1 MEKTALL
8 FPGQGSQFVGM
19 GKELYE
25 TYSEARAVFDMAEN
39 VTGLPIKAL
48 CFEGPMDALTETV
61 NLQPAVTAVNL
72 AVLEVLRAAGF
83 TFAYTAGHSLGEY
96 SALCAAGVLSPADTL
111 KLVFERGSLM
121 HRDSLVQKGAMSA
134 IIGLD
139 IKAVESMLQE
149 AQKAGPVAVAN
160 HNMET
165 QIVITGAPEAVGKAN
180 ELAAAQGAR
189 AVMLNVSGAWH
200 SEFMRSA
207 SNDFEKALSASTFN
221 NAEKAEMLLNVTA
234 KSAKEGAVL
243 KEIMIKQL
251 CSPVKWYDI
260 TMYLQ
265 AQGVTRFVEAGP
277 GKVLAGLTKKI
288 LPKDYSYKLY
298 NVSTPEQIIKLL
310 AENN

>member
-1 MEKTALL
+1 MEKTVLL

-25 TYSEARAVFDMAEN
+25 TYAEARAVFDMAEDI
-39 VTGLPIKAL
+39 TGLPIKAL
-48 CFEGPMDALTETV
+48 CFEGPMEALTETV

-72 AVLEVLRAAGF
+72 AVLEVLKAKGF
-83 TFAYTAGHSLGEY
+83 TFEYTAGHSLGEY
-96 SALCAAGVLSPADTL
+96 SALCAAGILSVADTL

-139 IKAVESMLQE
+139 IKAVEALLTE
-149 AQKAGPVAVAN
+149 AQKTGRVTVAN

-165 QIVITGAPEAVGKAN
+165 QIVITGAPDAVAKAN
-180 ELAAAQGAR
+180 ELAGAQGAR

-207 SNDFEKALSASTFN
+207 SNDFLAHLDGSEFSDADDAN
-221 NAEKAEMLLNVTA
+221 ILLNVTA
-234 KSAKEGAVL
+234 DAAKTGAAI
-243 KEIMIKQL
+243 KEIMGKQL

-260 TMYLQ
+260 TIYLQ

-288 LPKDYSYKLY
+288 LPKDYAYKLY
-298 NVSTPEQIIKLL
+298 NVCTPEQIDKLL
-310 AENN
+310 GE

>member
-19 GKELYE
+19 GRELYE
-25 TYSEARAVFDMAEN
+25 TYAVARNVFAMADEI
-39 VTGLPIKAL
+39 TGLPIKQL
-48 CFEGPMDALTETV
+48 CFEGPMEDLTETV

-72 AVLEVLRAAGF
+72 AVLEVLREKGF
-83 TFAYTAGHSLGEY
+83 KFEYTAGHSLGEY
-96 SALCAAGVLSPADTL
+96 GALCAAGVLSVADTL
-111 KLVFERGSLM
+111 ELVFQRGTLM

-139 IKAVESMLQE
+139 IAAVTELLQS
-149 AQKAGPVAVAN
+149 AQTAGPVTVAN

-165 QIVITGAPEAVGKAN
+165 QIVITGSPAGVAKAN

-200 SEFMRSA
+200 SEFMRNA
-207 SNDFEKALSASTFN
+207 SNDFLKHLEASTFN
-221 NAEKAEMLLNVTA
+221 NAENAEIVLNVTA
-234 KSAKEGAVL
+234 GAAKAGD
-243 KEIMIKQL
+243 EIKAIMGRQL

-260 TMYLQ
+260 TVYLQ
-265 AQGVTRFVEAGP
+265 NQGVTRFVEAGP

-288 LPKDYSYKLY
+288 LPKDYAYTLY
-298 NVSTPEQIIKLL
+298 NVCAPEQIDKIIN
-310 AENN
+310 A